1 MPTDSAELGPRL
13 LRLAVPVT
21 LLAAAAALALTTRSL
36 EAHARAGSRQA
47 RPVEPIVR
55 YSPRAVLPTEC
66 SARLGEARVPVDFT
80 LRRGETLAQVLRR
93 LGMSAAETRDALAS
107 LAEAVRTSPTS
118 RSGTTPEPPRSARTP
133 LAGERFSLRGLRA
146 GSRYSAFFNQDST
159 LAAVDLT
166 LGDAGRMAMSRRAAA
181 GPWQL
186 DWQPF
191 ERATELR
198 ALQGT
203 LDGAHV
209 TLEAA
214 LRRAGGPPGLAYRM
228 ADALQWDLDFARDL
242 RQGDRFQVLYEALE
256 VDGKDRGAGNL
267 LALVYDNQGRRHEAY
282 RYAGGD
288 VFYDGSGRPLKKM
301 FLRSPLRYTHVTSLF
316 SQHRFHPVLNE
327 YLPHYGVDY
336 SAPVGTPVEVTAN
349 GVVVSA
355 GWDGGGGN
363 VVKVRHGSAYVTAYL
378 HLSRFAAGI
387 RPGAR
392 VRQGDTIA
400 YTGATGLATG
410 PHLDYRVKFR
420 GNWIDPLTLK
430 GVSDEPLAQSQ
441 LASFDAW
448 RDLVRGGLDRGV
460 VPAGLV
466 VAPAPG
472 LAHPA
477 PAPAP
482 ADTAADSRR
491 ALRAAGAAA
500 RAKARAQGAALVP
513 TAR

>member
-1 MPTDSAELGPRL
+1 MPSDSAELGPRL

-21 LLAAAAALALTTRSL
+21 LLAAAAALALATRSL
-36 EAHARAGSRQA
+36 EAHAHAGNPLA
-47 RPVEPIVR
+47 RTVEPIVR

-66 SARLGEARVPVDFT
+66 SARLGLARVPIDYT
-80 LRRGETLAQVLRR
+80 LQRGETLAQVLRR
-93 LGMSAAETRDALAS
+93 LGMSAAETRDALDS
-107 LAEAVRTSPTS
+107 LTSAVQ
-118 RSGTTPEPPRSARTP
+118 EP
-133 LAGERFSLRGLRA
+133 RFSLRGLRA

-166 LGDAGRMAMSRRAAA
+166 VGDAGRMAMRRGAPAD
-181 GPWQL
+181 GGRWQL

-191 ERATELR
+191 QRATELR

-363 VVKVRHGSAYVTAYL
+363 VVKVQHGSDYVTAYL
-378 HLSRFAAGI
+378 HLSRFAPGI

-441 LASFDAW
+441 LASFNAW

-466 VAPAPG
+466 VAVGP
-472 LAHPA
+472 AHPA
-477 PAPAP
+477 
-482 ADTAADSRR
+482 DIGADSRS
-491 ALRAAGAAA
+491 AAMARGGAAA
-500 RAKARAQGAALVP
+500 RARARARAQGGTLAP

>member
-1 MPTDSAELGPRL
+1 MPTGRSVLGPRL
-13 LRLAVPVT
+13 LRLAVPVA
-21 LLAAAAALALTTRSL
+21 LLGLAALLSLATLSL
-36 EAHARAGSRQA
+36 ESHTAAGNSLARTVA
-47 RPVEPIVR
+47 PIVR
-55 YSPRAVLPTEC
+55 YSSRAVLPTEC

-80 LRRGETLAQVLRR
+80 LQRGETLTQVLSR
-93 LGMSAAETRDALAS
+93 LGLSAAATHQ
-107 LAEAVRTSPTS
+107 AENT
-118 RSGTTPEPPRSARTP
+118 ARVP
-133 LAGERFSLRGLRA
+133 WHSLRA
-146 GSRYSAFFNQDST
+146 GSRYSAFFNSDLT
-159 LAAVDLT
+159 LAALDLT
-166 LGDAGRMAMSRRAAA
+166 LGDAGRLAMSRGEDGQWR
-181 GPWQL
+181 L

-191 ERATELR
+191 QRASELR
-198 ALQGT
+198 ALTGT

-214 LRRAGGPPGLAYRM
+214 LRHAGGPPGLAYRM

-242 RQGDRFQVLYEALE
+242 RQGDRFQVLYEALAI
-256 VDGKDRGAGNL
+256 DGKDRGVGNL

-288 VFYDGSGRPLKKM
+288 VYYDGSGRPLRKM

-349 GVVVSA
+349 GVVVFA

-363 VVKVRHGSAYVTAYL
+363 VVKVQHGSDYVTAYL

-410 PHLDYRVKFR
+410 PHLDYRVKLR

-430 GVSDEPLAQSQ
+430 GVSDEPLTQSR
-441 LASFDAW
+441 LASFNAW
-448 RDLVRGGLDRGV
+448 RDMVRGGLDRGM
-460 VPAGLV
+460 VPAGLLLV
-466 VAPAPG
+466 SG
-472 LAHPA
+472 GG
-477 PAPAP
+477 
-482 ADTAADSRR
+482 AADSRLA
-491 ALRAAGAAA
+491 ALATGA
-500 RAKARAQGAALVP
+500 RAKARAHGGATIS